1 MDVNSA
7 RMKECMRKTNRWL
20 LNQSC
25 LPDWGGYGR
34 EIISVLLSIIVN
46 TRVAM
51 GKSSPSSHWGMFGPG
66 RSNTN
71 NILYPTPNLQLW

>member
-1 MDVNSA
+1 
-7 RMKECMRKTNRWL
+7 MKECMRKKNRRL
-20 LNQSC
+20 LTQSR
-25 LPDWGGYGR
+25 LPDWGGGYDR
-34 EIISVLLSIIVN
+34 EITSVLLSIIVN

-51 GKSSPSSHWGMFGPG
+51 VKSSPSSHQGMFGPG